1 MLRQNSPPST
11 LPWFLAIRVSNIFK
25 KFFIVMRTFSKSD
38 LIYLFL
44 AILGPCCCSGFS
56 LVAASRGYSLAV
68 GHGLLLVV
76 ASLVAERGLK
86 GKQTSAAVAP
96 GL

>member
-1 MLRQNSPPST
+1 MAVLC
-11 LPWFLAIRVSNIFK
+11 I
-25 KFFIVMRTFSKSD
+25 
-38 LIYLFL
+38 
-44 AILGPCCCSGFS
+44 CCCVGFS